1 MSNRHLCRSI
11 AMQSLYEWDFDSSL
25 VDVPQQKAKKFD
37 RKKLTDILRDNLEEY
52 AEGMEDCG
60 FAEELVFGVFDNI
73 KKIDTLIG
81 KLAPEWPIEQVT
93 IINRNVLRIGIFE
106 LKFGKRGDVPPK
118 VAINEAIELAKT
130 FGGQSSGK
138 FINGVLGSLYK
149 ELGGGDVDEAPKEI
163 IVPETEEEK

>member
-25 VDVPQQKAKKFD
+25 VDVPEKPNKKFD
-37 RKKLTDILRDNLEEY
+37 REKLTGILRDNLEEY
-52 AEGMEDCG
+52 AEGLEDCG
-60 FAEELVFGVFDNI
+60 FAGELAFGVFDHLSEIDEII
-73 KKIDTLIG
+73 K

-106 LKFGKRGDVPPK
+106 LKFGRREDVPPK
-118 VAINEAIELAKT
+118 VAINESIELAKT

-149 ELGGGDVDEAPKEI
+149 EIEGA
-163 IVPETEEEK
+163 EEKAVSEEKIIEP